1 MSPLRDR
8 SFRRLWIAGLIS
20 DAGDWLLLVSLPILV
35 YEYTHSTIG
44 TAAAFLVQL
53 APPVLLAPLAGRI
66 ADRSDRQRT
75 LTWVSLAQ
83 AVALTPLLLAGGRS
97 GLPFVYGV
105 VVAQS
110 ALASVF
116 DPTKSALLP
125 TLVDPERLLSAN
137 SLVGLNQNIGRLVGG
152 SVGGALLAVDGGL
165 SLIVAADGVS
175 FLAAAAL
182 IASLVPTASAARDTP
197 PPNAAPPD
205 TAPPDATAPDTAPA
219 DTADAGW
226 GLTVRSPQIR
236 AGLLVLLIAS
246 VAQGIFM
253 VLYIVFAARVLH
265 GGSGEIGLLRGVQAI
280 GAIAVAV
287 PLALARRIGARAL
300 TAWASIAFGLLDL
313 AIWNLPHLT
322 LAVPVYVVL
331 FVVVG
336 APGTALVTGLTSALQ
351 QASPEGRRG
360 KTFAAAGVA
369 TSIGQAGGM
378 IFAGLAADPLGIVNV
393 LNAQGSL
400 YLLAGVVAAL
410 WLGGPAPI
418 RRRRTAGH
426 GAHRPRP
433 AD

>member
-1 MSPLRDR
+1 MSPLRDQ

-20 DAGDWLLLVSLPILV
+20 DTGDWLLLVSLPILV
-35 YEYTHSTIG
+35 YESTHSTIG

-66 ADRSDRQRT
+66 ADRSDRRRT

-83 AVALTPLLLAGGRS
+83 AVALTPLLLGGGRS

-116 DPTKSALLP
+116 DPTKNALLP
-125 TLVDPERLLSAN
+125 TLVDPERLVSAN

-152 SVGGALLAVDGGL
+152 SVGGALLAVGGGL
-165 SLIVAADGVS
+165 SLIVAADGIS

-182 IASLVPTASAARDTP
+182 IASLAPPAAAARDTP
-197 PPNAAPPD
+197 GPDAAPP
-205 TAPPDATAPDTAPA
+205 

-226 GLTVRSPQIR
+226 GPTVRSPQIR

-246 VAQGIFM
+246 VAQGIFV

-280 GAIAVAV
+280 GAIAIAV

-336 APGTALVTGLTSALQ
+336 APGTALVSGLTSALQ
-351 QASPEGRRG
+351 QASPEGGRG

-400 YLLAGVVAAL
+400 YLLAGVVAAV
-410 WLGGPAPI
+410 WLAGPAPI
-418 RRRRTAGH
+418 RRRRTAAH
-426 GAHRPRP
+426 GARRPRP

>member
-1 MSPLRDR
+1 MSPLRDQ

-20 DAGDWLLLVSLPILV
+20 DTGDWLLLVSLPILV

-66 ADRSDRQRT
+66 ADRSDRRRT

-116 DPTKSALLP
+116 DPTKNALLP
-125 TLVDPERLLSAN
+125 TLVDPERLVSAN

-152 SVGGALLAVDGGL
+152 SVGGALLALGGGL

-175 FLAAAAL
+175 FLVAAAL
-182 IASLVPTASAARDTP
+182 IAGLAPTASAARDTP
-197 PPNAAPPD
+197 APDAAPPD
-205 TAPPDATAPDTAPA
+205 TAPPDTAPP

-226 GLTVRSPQIR
+226 GPTVRSPQIR
-236 AGLLVLLIAS
+236 AGLLVLLITS
-246 VAQGIFM
+246 VAQGIFV
-253 VLYIVFAARVLH
+253 VLYIVFAARGLH

-300 TAWASIAFGLLDL
+300 TAWSSIAFGLLDL
-313 AIWNLPHLT
+313 AIWNLPH
-322 LAVPVYVVL
+322 
-331 FVVVG
+331 
-336 APGTALVTGLTSALQ
+336 
-351 QASPEGRRG
+351 
-360 KTFAAAGVA
+360 
-369 TSIGQAGGM
+369 
-378 IFAGLAADPLGIVNV
+378 
-393 LNAQGSL
+393 
-400 YLLAGVVAAL
+400 
-410 WLGGPAPI
+410 
-418 RRRRTAGH
+418 
-426 GAHRPRP
+426 
-433 AD
+433 